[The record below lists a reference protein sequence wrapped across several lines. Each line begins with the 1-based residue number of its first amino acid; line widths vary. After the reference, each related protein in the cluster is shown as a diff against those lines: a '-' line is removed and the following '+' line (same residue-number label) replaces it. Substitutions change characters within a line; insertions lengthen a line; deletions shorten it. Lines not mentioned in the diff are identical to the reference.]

1 MVVLR
6 SGALSDVGSD
16 ADSDAGH
23 RVLWCDRSE
32 TRMTKKLMK
41 GSEAIGE
48 AAVQA
53 GCKLFFGYPITPQN
67 EIPEYMSMRLPQIGG
82 TFVQAESEVA
92 ASNMIYG
99 AAGAGER
106 VMTSSSS
113 PGVSLMSEA
122 ISYLAGS
129 ELPVVIVNIVRAG
142 PGLGGI
148 LPSQGDYFQATKAS
162 GHGDFRVLVL
172 APWSIQEAA
181 DLVQDAFDLADYY
194 RNPVMILGDG
204 LIGQMMEP
212 VEFYEGRAPIKEL
225 EAKTWATTGC
235 DGSRPTNV
243 VNSLFL
249 DPEELEKHN
258 IHLKAKYDRMVA
270 DEVRY
275 ASYGTDDDYD
285 VLIVAYGTVARV
297 CSTAMEELRGE
308 GIKVALIRPITL
320 FPFPYQAIREAAMKA
335 GSVLVVELSTGQM
348 IEDVQLALA
357 RSRPVHFH
365 NRLGGMLV
373 SPDEVVAKAKAILDG
388 QSEEVLHG

>member
-1 MVVLR
+1 
-6 SGALSDVGSD
+6 
-16 ADSDAGH
+16 
-23 RVLWCDRSE
+23 
-32 TRMTKKLMK
+32 MTKKLMK

-67 EIPEYMSMRLPQIGG
+67 EIPEYMSMRLPQVGG
-82 TFVQAESEVA
+82 QFVQAESEVA

-129 ELPVVIVNIVRAG
+129 ELPVVIVNIMRAG

-148 LPSQGDYFQATKAS
+148 LPSQGDYFQATRGL

-181 DLVQDAFDLADYY
+181 DLVQDAFDLADFY

-212 VEFYEGRAPIKEL
+212 VEFHEGREAIKDL
-225 EAKTWATTGC
+225 EPKTWATTGC

-243 VNSLFL
+243 INSLFL
-249 DPEELEKHN
+249 DPGELEQHN
-258 IHLKAKYDRMVA
+258 IKLQAKYDRIVSE
-270 DEVRY
+270 EVRF
-275 ASYGTDDDYD
+275 AAYGTDRDYD

-297 CSTAMEELRGE
+297 CSTAIEELREAG
-308 GIKVALIRPITL
+308 KAVAMVRPITL
-320 FPFPYQAIREAAMKA
+320 FPYPYAAVREAALKA
-335 GSVLVVELSTGQM
+335 STVLVVELSSGQM
-348 IEDVQLALA
+348 IEDVELALA
-357 RSRPVHFH
+357 RSRPIHFL
-365 NRLGGMLV
+365 NRMGGMLV
-373 SPDEVVAKAKAILDG
+373 SPDEVVTKVTAILDG
-388 QSEEVLHG
+388 TSEEVHHG

>member
-1 MVVLR
+1 
-6 SGALSDVGSD
+6 
-16 ADSDAGH
+16 
-23 RVLWCDRSE
+23 
-32 TRMTKKLMK
+32 MTKKLMK

-67 EIPEYMSMRLPQIGG
+67 EIPEYLSARLPAIGG
-82 TFVQAESEVA
+82 AFVQAESEVA

-113 PGVSLMSEA
+113 PGVSLMAEG

-129 ELPVVIVNIVRAG
+129 ELPVVIVNIMRAG

-148 LPSQGDYFQATKAS
+148 LPSQGDYFQATKGLA
-162 GHGDFRVLVL
+162 HGDFRVLVL

-212 VEFYEGRAPIKEL
+212 VEFREGRTPIKDL
-225 EAKTWATTGC
+225 PPKTWATTGC
-235 DGSRPTNV
+235 RGGRAPNV
-243 VNSLFL
+243 INSLFL
-249 DPEELEKHN
+249 DPTALERHN
-258 IHLKAKYDRMVA
+258 YKLTEKYNRMER
-270 DEVRY
+270 DEVRF
-275 ASYGTDDDYD
+275 ATRGTDDEYE

-297 CSTAMEELRGE
+297 CSTAIDELREE
-308 GIKVALIRPITL
+308 GIDVAMVRPISL
-320 FPFPYQAIREAAMKA
+320 FPFPYEAVRAAAEKA
-335 GSVLVVELSTGQM
+335 RAVLVVELSAGQM
-348 IEDVQLALA
+348 IEDVQLAVA
-357 RSRPVHFH
+357 RSRPIHFL
-365 NRLGGMLV
+365 NRMGGILV
-373 SPDEVVAKAKAILDG
+373 SPDEAAAKVKAILAG
-388 QSEEVLHG
+388 KSEEVRRG

>member
-1 MVVLR
+1 M
-6 SGALSDVGSD
+6 A
-16 ADSDAGH
+16 
-23 RVLWCDRSE
+23 
-32 TRMTKKLMK
+32 KKLMK

-67 EIPEYMSMRLPQIGG
+67 EIPEYMSMRLPQVGG

-113 PGVSLMSEA
+113 PGVSLMAEA
-122 ISYLAGS
+122 MSYLAGS
-129 ELPVVIVNIVRAG
+129 ELPAVVVNIVRAG

-148 LPSQGDYFQATKAS
+148 LPSQGDYFQATRAL

-194 RNPVMILGDG
+194 RNPVLVLGDG

-212 VEFYEGRAPIKEL
+212 VEFSEGREPIKAL
-225 EAKTWATTGC
+225 DTKSWATTGC
-235 DGSRPTNV
+235 DGSRPPNV

-249 DPEELEKHN
+249 DPEELERHN
-258 IHLKAKYDRMVA
+258 LKLKAKFDAMAEV
-270 DEVRY
+270 EVRY
-275 ASYGTDDDYD
+275 EAYDIDDDYD

-297 CSTAMEELRGE
+297 CSTAMEELKEE
-308 GIKVALIRPITL
+308 GISAALIRPITL
-320 FPFPYQAIREAAMKA
+320 FPFPFAAVRDAAMKA
-335 GSVLVVELSTGQM
+335 SSVLVVELSTGQM

-357 RSRPVHFH
+357 RSRPIHFH

-373 SPDEVVAKAKAILDG
+373 SPDEVVAKVKSMLDG
-388 QSEEVLHG
+388 SSEEVRHA

>member
-1 MVVLR
+1 
-6 SGALSDVGSD
+6 
-16 ADSDAGH
+16 
-23 RVLWCDRSE
+23 
-32 TRMTKKLMK
+32 MTKKLMK

-82 TFVQAESEVA
+82 AFVQAESEVA

-113 PGVSLMSEA
+113 PGISLMAEG

-148 LPSQGDYFQATKAS
+148 LPSQGDYFQATKGL

-212 VEFYEGRAPIKEL
+212 VEFHEGRQPIKEL
-225 EAKTWATTGC
+225 EPKTWATTGC

-243 VNSLFL
+243 INSLFL
-249 DPEELEKHN
+249 DPEELEQHN
-258 IHLKAKYDRMVA
+258 IRLKAKYDRMVE

-275 ASYGTDDDYD
+275 ASYGTDQDYD

-297 CSTAMEELRGE
+297 CTTAIEELQEE
-308 GIKVALIRPITL
+308 GIRVALVRPITL
-320 FPFPYQAIREAAMKA
+320 FPFPYEAIREAALKA
-335 GSVLVVELSTGQM
+335 SAVLVVELSTGQM

-365 NRLGGMLV
+365 SRLGGILV
-373 SPDEVVAKAKAILDG
+373 SPDEVVAKVKAMLDG
-388 QSEEVLHG
+388 ESEEVLHG